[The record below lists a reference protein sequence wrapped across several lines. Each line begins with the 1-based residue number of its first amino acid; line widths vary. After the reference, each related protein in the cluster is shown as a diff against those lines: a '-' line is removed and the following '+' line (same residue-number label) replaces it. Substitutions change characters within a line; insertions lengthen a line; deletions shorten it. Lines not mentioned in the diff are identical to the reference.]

1 MLRIARP
8 DQAYFKATHAGAE
21 LHLLMFKDGRRVGVE
36 FKRCDAPQLTPSMR
50 IALHELELDA
60 LYVVYPGDRRYTLA
74 QRVGAVPL
82 SALVPLAA

>member
-1 MLRIARP
+1 
-8 DQAYFKATHAGAE
+8 
-21 LHLLMFKDGRRVGVE
+21 
-36 FKRCDAPQLTPSMR
+36 MR
-50 IALHELELDA
+50 IALHDLELDA